1 MGIITADCEPL
12 PIESDFSLVLGGPLY
27 QLLRRAHLTGDG
39 LQLLNRRVA
48 VLVSLA
54 WAPLLLLSVA
64 AGHAWGSSVQLPF
77 LRDVEMQV
85 RLLISLPLLILAERV
100 VHQRMRLVVQEF
112 VARGLVPAGARVRFD
127 AAIADAMRLR
137 NSVAA
142 EIVLLVFVY
151 GVGVLFFWRTQIAM
165 EAASWYGTAAAGV
178 LQPSLAGWWLGLV
191 SLPLFQFLLL
201 RWYFRLFIWAR
212 FQWQVSRIGLNLMP
226 AHPDRCGGLSFLS
239 TVCSAFEP
247 VLFAQGALLAGL
259 ITNRLLY
266 SGASLPDFKLE
277 LAGLV
282 GVMLFA
288 VLGPMLVFVP
298 ALAAARRAGFREYGL
313 LAQRYAREFDVKW
326 LRGGAGPDEPLVGS
340 SDIQSLADLSGVFAV
355 VKEMQVVPFSLRT
368 MVQLA
373 VITLLPVAPLL
384 LTMIPLEELMARLLK
399 IVF

>member
-1 MGIITADCEPL
+1 MGTITGYEPL

-27 QLLRRAHLTGDG
+27 QFLRRAHLTGDA

-54 WAPLLLLSVA
+54 WAPLLLLAIAEGNV
-64 AGHAWGSSVQLPF
+64 WGGTLQLTF
-77 LRDVEMQV
+77 LRDVEMHV
-85 RLLISLPLLILAERV
+85 RFLVSLPLLILAERV
-100 VHQRMRLVVQEF
+100 VHERMRPVVQEF
-112 VARGLVPAGARVRFD
+112 LARGLVPDAARERFD
-127 AAIADAMRLR
+127 AALAAAMRLR

-142 EIVLLVFVY
+142 EVLLLAFVY

-165 EAASWYGTAAAGV
+165 DVASWYGTAVNGV

-212 FQWQVSRIGLNLMP
+212 FQWQVSRIGLMPMP
-226 AHPDRCGGLSFLS
+226 AHPDRCGGFSFLS
-239 TVCSAFEP
+239 AVCSAFEP
-247 VLFAQGALLAGL
+247 VLLAQGALLAGL
-259 ITNRLLY
+259 ITNRVFY
-266 SGASLPDFKLE
+266 SGASLADFKIE
-277 LAGLV
+277 LGGLV

-288 VLGPMLVFVP
+288 VLGPMLVFAP
-298 ALAAARRAGFREYGL
+298 TLAAARRAGIREYGL
-313 LAQRYAREFDVKW
+313 FAQRYAREFDAKW

-340 SDIQSLADLSGVFAV
+340 GDIQSLADLSGVFAV
-355 VKEMQVVPFSLRT
+355 VKEMQVIPFTLRT
-368 MVQLA
+368 VVQLA

-399 IVF
+399 VVF